1 MAVDTIHR
9 AHHAGGVTFT
19 ASKGLGATDGVN
31 TPALQGL
38 SSIAGVITSLVRAGC
53 GTTADTVLLAPHDS
67 VGGWLGLDGGLVEQ
81 GRLRRKVG
89 RGVRGVRL
97 RDLGWVRLGVWG
109 SGRVQ
114 VRPRCRHRSCGR
126 GRLGAGARRWDWCQ
140 DQVLPLGVWVFGAL
154 TIGEVRKEKGRIGP
168 PAFAPRPSSP

>member
-53 GTTADTVLLAPHDS
+53 GTTADTVLLA
-67 VGGWLGLDGGLVEQ
+67 GLELMAALLSKADCSARSAGGLE
-81 GRLRRKVG
+81 
-89 RGVRGVRL
+89 
-97 RDLGWVRLGVWG
+97 
-109 SGRVQ
+109 
-114 VRPRCRHRSCGR
+114 
-126 GRLGAGARRWDWCQ
+126 
-140 DQVLPLGVWVFGAL
+140 
-154 TIGEVRKEKGRIGP
+154 E
-168 PAFAPRPSSP
+168 

>member
-67 VGGWLGLDGGLVEQ
+67 VDEGLELMAALLSKADCGARSAGGLE
-81 GRLRRKVG
+81 
-89 RGVRGVRL
+89 
-97 RDLGWVRLGVWG
+97 
-109 SGRVQ
+109 
-114 VRPRCRHRSCGR
+114 
-126 GRLGAGARRWDWCQ
+126 
-140 DQVLPLGVWVFGAL
+140 
-154 TIGEVRKEKGRIGP
+154 E
-168 PAFAPRPSSP
+168 